1 MKQIKVETK
10 TQKIYIVWLTSL
22 LLGFYAYQQPLNLVL
37 NKIRQ
42 IGIVSI
48 SASSIE
54 ANLQAVIYAVAPTII
69 LWGVFFLIWL
79 AGIWYG
85 AFKNSRIAEQ
95 ICGKLVEDTKI
106 LDTFFY
112 IGMWIEMVWAAFYY
126 ATFHIPF
133 STMLV
138 FIAMQCFAFR
148 IVLME
153 HTKQEWIWICV
164 LVAIGIACEFYTTRG
179 FVLRAVLLLLA
190 SKGIDLKKVLKY
202 YLVVNVISC
211 ALIIMAS
218 GLGITG
224 LWMEENA
231 YRAFDEVKNR
241 YVWGFNSPNTTHYVL
256 IRLALIAIYVWWDKV
271 RLWHIIVL
279 MGTNY
284 VLYML
289 TDSRTGFMVGTV
301 AAVLTVFFKYFKKI
315 RDFVLWYWLAIFL
328 IIGLAVFSLHFLQW
342 NFYEYDTLHVCP
354 DYVYKVNDMLVGRI
368 HQALKFTQDIEISP
382 IGTRQS
388 GVYCDMGYIKFFLQE
403 GFLIYFIYIWV
414 VCKLLLWQHKTKD
427 YAGYIIVVAIS
438 LRMFMESSFVP
449 FVFQNVILLLL
460 IGQWPKLMYITREG
474 DSKYNG
480 NKYEM

>member
-1 MKQIKVETK
+1 MANK
-10 TQKIYIVWLTSL
+10 
-22 LLGFYAYQQPLNLVL
+22 LVTWIL
-37 NKIRQ
+37 CISTTFKSRIKIRQ

-48 SASSIE
+48 SASSIK
-54 ANLQAVIYAVAPTII
+54 ANLQAVIYAVVPTII

-95 ICGKLVEDTKI
+95 ICDKLVEDTKI

-202 YLVVNVISC
+202 YLDVNVISC

-231 YRAFDEVKNR
+231 YRAVDEVKNR

-256 IRLALIAIYVWWDKV
+256 IRLALIDIYVWWDKV

-354 DYVYKVNDMLVGRI
+354 DYVYKVNDILVGRI

-474 DSKYNG
+474 DSKCNG